1 MKVMT
6 PSSGKIH
13 VLIVIMLAL
22 AMGACAPTK
31 PPVDELDA
39 ASRALDAARDAGAA
53 ELAPA
58 EYRSAGRHFDA
69 AQAAEGDRDY
79 AEAAGFALQS
89 LADSELAAAKARLA
103 RTRAEV
109 DQLKRENADLDR
121 DLATEPGPAEELR

>member
-1 MKVMT
+1 MT

-39 ASRALDAARDAGAA
+39 ASRALGAARDAGAA
-53 ELAPA
+53 KFAPA

-69 AQAAEGDRDY
+69 AQAAEGNRDY
-79 AEAAGFALQS
+79 AEATRFALQS